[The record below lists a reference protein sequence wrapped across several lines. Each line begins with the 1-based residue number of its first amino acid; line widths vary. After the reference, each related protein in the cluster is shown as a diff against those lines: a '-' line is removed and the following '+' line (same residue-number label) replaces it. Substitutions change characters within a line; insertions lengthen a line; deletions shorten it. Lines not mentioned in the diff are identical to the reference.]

1 MQFPEKRKGR
11 NPDKQKKEEE
21 NLINRRKKRRPP
33 RTYNIKKGKRRSNQA
48 TCIAL
53 NSSLLLGPVCIPKL
67 LKILC
72 RAEIL
77 KRPRNKIQDYVVG
90 FLLMTSNYVKLGLV
104 HQN

>member
-1 MQFPEKRKGR
+1 MQFSEKKKGR

-21 NLINRRKKRRPP
+21 NLINRREKRGPP
-33 RTYNIKKGKRRSNQA
+33 RTYNVKKENKRSNQP

-77 KRPRNKIQDYVVG
+77 KRHRNKIHDYVVG